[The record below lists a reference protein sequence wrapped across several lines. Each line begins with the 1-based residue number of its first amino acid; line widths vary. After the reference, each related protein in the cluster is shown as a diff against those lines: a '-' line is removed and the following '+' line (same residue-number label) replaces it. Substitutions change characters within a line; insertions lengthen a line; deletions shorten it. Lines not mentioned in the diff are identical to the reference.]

1 VHWESCDSSVN
12 SRRLNS
18 RNIHISTMNRLQQQ
32 TLLGIRDQFGS
43 YAWDDA
49 EISELVDP
57 QLGIIT
63 GFQELL
69 DQLELLRKVDLGS
82 IPPAA
87 DISVK

>member
-1 VHWESCDSSVN
+1 VHWESPDSSVN
-12 SRRLNS
+12 SRRVNS
-18 RNIHISTMNRLQQQ
+18 RNIDISTMKRLQQQ
-32 TLLGIRDQFGS
+32 TLLGIRDQLGG

-49 EISELVDP
+49 EISELVNP

-87 DISVK
+87 DISIK

>member
-1 VHWESCDSSVN
+1 MNWESRDSSVN
-12 SRRLNS
+12 SRRVNS
-18 RNIHISTMNRLQQQ
+18 RNIYISTMKRLQQQ

-87 DISVK
+87 DISIK

>member
-1 VHWESCDSSVN
+1 VNWESRDSSVN
-12 SRRLNS
+12 SRRVNS
-18 RNIHISTMNRLQQQ
+18 RNIYISTMKRLQQQ
-32 TLLGIRDQFGS
+32 TLLGIRDQLGG

-87 DISVK
+87 DISIK

>member
-1 VHWESCDSSVN
+1 MK
-12 SRRLNS
+12 RL
-18 RNIHISTMNRLQQQ
+18 HKQ

-49 EISELVDP
+49 EIAELVDP

-69 DQLELLRKVDLGS
+69 DQLELLRKVDLES

>member
-1 VHWESCDSSVN
+1 MHWESCDSSVN
-12 SRRLNS
+12 SRRVNS
-18 RNIHISTMNRLQQQ
+18 RNINISTMKRLQQQ

-69 DQLELLRKVDLGS
+69 DQLELLRKVDLDS

>member
-1 VHWESCDSSVN
+1 
-12 SRRLNS
+12 
-18 RNIHISTMNRLQQQ
+18 MKRLQQQ

-43 YAWDDA
+43 YAWEDA

-69 DQLELLRKVDLGS
+69 DELELLRKVDLGS
-82 IPPAA
+82 IPPAGE
-87 DISVK
+87 ISDK